1 MTFSSFNTRRGFTL
15 IELLI
20 VMGIIAILA
29 AVVIVAINPARQF
42 AQARNSQRV
51 SNVQAILDAM
61 GQNLADK
68 RGIFTCAAGDIPA
81 TSTEMKKTDGYDIRP
96 CIVPVYLSEIPV
108 DPTDGENTCNEDCTE
123 GSYFTGYMVMQNAS
137 TSRIT
142 VSAPHAELGETI
154 SITR

>member
-1 MTFSSFNTRRGFTL
+1 MKDRGFTL

-42 AQARNSQRV
+42 AQARNAQRG
-51 SNVQAILDAM
+51 SNVQAILDAI

-68 RGIFTCAAGDIPA
+68 RGVFTCTAGMLPS
-81 TSTEMKKTDGYDIRP
+81 TSTEMKKTGATAYDIRP
-96 CIVPVYLSEIPV
+96 CLVPVYLSEIPV
-108 DPTDGENTCNEDCTE
+108 DPLTGENTCSEDCSE
-123 GSYFTGYMVMQNAS
+123 GSYMTGYTLMQNAS

-142 VSAPHAELGETI
+142 VSAPAAELEEAI
-154 SITR
+154 SVTR